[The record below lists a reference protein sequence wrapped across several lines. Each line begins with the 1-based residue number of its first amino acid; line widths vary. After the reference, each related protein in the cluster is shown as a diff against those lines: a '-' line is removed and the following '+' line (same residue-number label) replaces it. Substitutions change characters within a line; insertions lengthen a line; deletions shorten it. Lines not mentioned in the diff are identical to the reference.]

1 MGAGAVTNPF
11 APPKAPIDPQARQ
24 LQGDILEVSFRNSFW
39 DLLLFQAYANL
50 RSPVNLLMYAGFAA
64 LIASASWNESR
75 VLAIATGVVLFLG
88 FALLTLVVITIMVVV
103 HRDANFYHPRTLSIS
118 AHSIVDITELTRHEM
133 QWPAVHG
140 VVRTP
145 WCLYIRLSPF
155 SAHCLPPRVFE
166 SRDAYARYAD
176 AATTYFNLSRKP

>member
-1 MGAGAVTNPF
+1 MDAGTVTNPF
-11 APPKAPIDPQARQ
+11 APPKAPIDPQAGQ
-24 LQGDILEVSFRNSFW
+24 LQGDVLEVSFRNSFW

-50 RSPVNLLMYAGFAA
+50 RSPVNLLLYSGFAA
-64 LIASASWNESR
+64 LIASGSWSESPT
-75 VLAIATGVVLFLG
+75 VAIALGVTLFLG
-88 FALLTLVVITIMVVV
+88 FVLLTLVILTIMVVV
-103 HRDANFYHPRTLSIS
+103 HRDANFYRPRTLAIS
-118 AHSIVDITELTRHEM
+118 ARSIIDTTELTHHEM

-155 SAHCLPPRVFE
+155 SAHCLPPRIFE